1 MFQKIGEMVT
11 MLKSPIKIVFYLSI
25 LFFFKS
31 ITPCFSSNT
40 TREKFLDVQENNPQK
55 KRIRLPHVSSCPL
68 LILSAAYNSQEWAE
82 RDRKATFARLT
93 PRPKVIS
100 RGTLEKGNFEIEIDV
115 ANGKIDETQLRQI
128 ISNTL
133 LGRPALGRFATFPT
147 DKGKL
152 PQVQFWQPRLLLQM
166 LPAEKE
172 NEVFTYEPLRE
183 LKAHI
188 LELKISNK
196 RFEKEIARLTAEIL
210 VKENLKKTLQKNSN
224 RRKEAGIIDYEKIE
238 VDLPEK
244 IYERFSEPKRKAPLR
259 QEVVSIRDPDDVAG
273 PSSLIDDFVVVL
285 PKPQVS
291 QVRSFKPSDNLINTL
306 LLKAIND
313 ASTGKYK
320 IDDASPAIYA
330 YYVFADQTKDALS
343 QQLALEQ
350 EISSL
355 IDSFQGLNKANAEKS
370 LRARYVQLLRE
381 NKELDEYL
389 EKYHLSPFG
398 VVLKKHNKEV
408 SVNFHEQPEDFNLQR
423 WREYLMAENPPG
435 IWNFMNSNTYGIE
448 ALFLKG
454 STLGKSVLNILK
466 CTYWTKSSD
475 GSIKVTA
482 IPTNMENLRKLELE
496 FESFEENALA
506 QVVSLSTAMNGLRSL
521 SLKGNVSINNLEAL
535 FKMKSS
541 PLQFLEKLE
550 LQEEDVFISPEELVN
565 GLIKFFPPKNSL
577 KELEI
582 TFIDS
587 FHSLDSNNLEVLK
600 SSVRR
605 AIPGLKTLNFNCP
618 EHVTELTD
626 EAIEKVLK
634 DKESHDSQS
643 KKLNVLPGFVMVP
656 SDSRAKQ

>member
-1 MFQKIGEMVT
+1 M
-11 MLKSPIKIVFYLSI
+11 
-25 LFFFKS
+25 
-31 ITPCFSSNT
+31 
-40 TREKFLDVQENNPQK
+40 
-55 KRIRLPHVSSCPL
+55 
-68 LILSAAYNSQEWAE
+68 
-82 RDRKATFARLT
+82 
-93 PRPKVIS
+93 
-100 RGTLEKGNFEIEIDV
+100 
-115 ANGKIDETQLRQI
+115 
-128 ISNTL
+128 
-133 LGRPALGRFATFPT
+133 
-147 DKGKL
+147 
-152 PQVQFWQPRLLLQM
+152 
-166 LPAEKE
+166 
-172 NEVFTYEPLRE
+172 
-183 LKAHI
+183 
-188 LELKISNK
+188 
-196 RFEKEIARLTAEIL
+196 
-210 VKENLKKTLQKNSN
+210 
-224 RRKEAGIIDYEKIE
+224 
-238 VDLPEK
+238 
-244 IYERFSEPKRKAPLR
+244 
-259 QEVVSIRDPDDVAG
+259 
-273 PSSLIDDFVVVL
+273 
-285 PKPQVS
+285 
-291 QVRSFKPSDNLINTL
+291 
-306 LLKAIND
+306 
-313 ASTGKYK
+313 
-320 IDDASPAIYA
+320 
-330 YYVFADQTKDALS
+330 S